1 MNCDVA
7 RRETRTNRASSRDSS
22 RYYWEDQG
30 RRVGLVVEDGVR
42 SRNPRGGVRRQLP
55 SVEVAIKAREVA
67 AGEFEPEAVAGAE
80 DIARGPKV
88 DGEPISLP
96 ANERSRGDLGIPV
109 ASTEDALSEVDGRTI
124 RCNVEEFS
132 GEVGVHSRGCGEE
145 FEADRSGDFEV
156 TIEGRSRVD

>member
-42 SRNPRGGVRRQLP
+42 SCNPRGGVRRQLP
-55 SVEVAIKAREVA
+55 SVEVAIKSREVA

-88 DGEPISLP
+88 D
-96 ANERSRGDLGIPV
+96 
-109 ASTEDALSEVDGRTI
+109 
-124 RCNVEEFS
+124 
-132 GEVGVHSRGCGEE
+132 
-145 FEADRSGDFEV
+145 
-156 TIEGRSRVD
+156 